1 MPNKSEIKDTPF
13 DKYVN
18 QAIKKWPNVPKC
30 YGWLQLSRRGEWLI
44 KGEKIPHKRTIEFF
58 KANYRVASDGCAY
71 VQNGPQQ
78 VFVDL
83 EYTPWIYR
91 FDHHAG
97 FSTHS
102 DLIVHHILDAM
113 SDEHGNLLIET
124 SLGIGLI
131 DDRDLSA
138 LSSFLTESGAE
149 LNTLKYLDSLI
160 EITSISTDQ
169 IIAKYAFKQKPTS
182 TDENAI

>member
-1 MPNKSEIKDTPF
+1 M
-13 DKYVN
+13 
-18 QAIKKWPNVPKC
+18 C
-30 YGWLQLSRRGEWLI
+30 
-44 KGEKIPHKRTIEFF
+44 
-58 KANYRVASDGCAY
+58 
-71 VQNGPQQ
+71 
-78 VFVDL
+78 
-83 EYTPWIYR
+83 
-91 FDHHAG
+91 
-97 FSTHS
+97 
-102 DLIVHHILDAM
+102 
-113 SDEHGNLLIET
+113 DEHGNLLIET

-138 LSSFLTESGAE
+138 LSSFLTESGPE